1 MQVKLKTPNEQL
13 GEDIFER
20 VFGGVEYVARDEKY
34 RPHADIMTKIYRY
47 WLIGAIVEILDAK
60 LGRRTENA

>member
-13 GEDIFER
+13 AEDIFER
-20 VFGGVEYVARDEKY
+20 VFGGVEYVALDER
-34 RPHADIMTKIYRY
+34 RPHADIMNRLYRY
-47 WLIGAIVEILDAK
+47 WLTGAIVEVLDAK